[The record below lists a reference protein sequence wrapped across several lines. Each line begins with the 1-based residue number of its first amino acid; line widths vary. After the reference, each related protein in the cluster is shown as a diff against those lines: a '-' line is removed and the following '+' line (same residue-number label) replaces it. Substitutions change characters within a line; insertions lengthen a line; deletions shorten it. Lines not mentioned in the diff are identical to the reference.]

1 MRTGWKVQ
9 REHYL
14 ELQAGMANG
23 EKVVSDR
30 EDTASTSKS
39 SEGGTCVGLKHRVRI
54 ELVCKSCCIAKMFV
68 IIT

>member
-39 SEGGTCVGLKHRVRI
+39 SEGGTFVGLKHRVRI
-54 ELVCKSCCIAKMFV
+54 EQHRISV
-68 IIT
+68 